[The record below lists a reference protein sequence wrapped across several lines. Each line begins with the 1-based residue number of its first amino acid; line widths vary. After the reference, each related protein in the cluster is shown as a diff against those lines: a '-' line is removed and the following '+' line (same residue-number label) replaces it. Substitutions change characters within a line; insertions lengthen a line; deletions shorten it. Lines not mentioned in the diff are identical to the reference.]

1 MKMNVNNI
9 PEIEKTLSVSLPKVY
24 VDYMTENNTHNRYLY
39 ELDEIVEVNLTDE
52 TPTYAPG
59 YVIIA
64 SDWGDLRYLM
74 KSGEDET
81 TVYESDVGDINA
93 MNFTVF
99 SDDFHHFLKLLETV

>member
-1 MKMNVNNI
+1 MNKNII
-9 PEIEKTLSVSLPKVY
+9 PEIEKKLSVRLPKVY
-24 VDYMTENNTHNRYLY
+24 VDYMIENSTHNRYLY
-39 ELDEIVEVNLTDE
+39 ELDEVVEVNLTDE

>member
-1 MKMNVNNI
+1 MNVNTI
-9 PEIEKTLSVSLPKVY
+9 QEIEKTLSVSLPKVY
-24 VDYMTENNTHNRYLY
+24 VDYMTENSTHNRYLY

-81 TVYESDVGDINA
+81 TVYESDVGDMNT

>member
-1 MKMNVNNI
+1 MNKKI
-9 PEIEKTLSVSLPKVY
+9 IQEIENTLSVRLAKVY
-24 VDYMTENNTHNRYLY
+24 VEYMTENSTHNRYLY
-39 ELDEIVEVNLTDE
+39 ELDEIVEVNFTDE

-81 TVYESDVGDINA
+81 TVYESDAGDMNP
-93 MNFTVF
+93 MNFTVL
-99 SDDFHHFLKLLETV
+99 SEDFHKFLEILETA

>member
-1 MKMNVNNI
+1 MIMNVNTI
-9 PEIEKTLSVSLPKVY
+9 QEIEKTLSVSLPKVY

>member
-1 MKMNVNNI
+1 MNVNTI
-9 PEIEKTLSVSLPKVY
+9 QEIEKTLSVSLPKVY

-74 KSGEDET
+74 KSGENEM
-81 TVYESDVGDINA
+81 TVYESDVGDMNP

-99 SDDFHHFLKLLETV
+99 SEVFDNFLKLLETA

>member
-1 MKMNVNNI
+1 MIMNVNTI
-9 PEIEKTLSVSLPKVY
+9 QEIEKTLSVSLPKVY

-81 TVYESDVGDINA
+81 TVYESDVGDMNP

-99 SDDFHHFLKLLETV
+99 SEVFDNFLKLLETA

>member
-9 PEIEKTLSVSLPKVY
+9 PEIEKTLSVRLPKVY
-24 VDYMTENNTHNRYLY
+24 VDYMTENSTHNRYLY
-39 ELDEIVEVNLTDE
+39 EIDEIVEVNLTDE

-74 KSGEDET
+74 KSGEEET
-81 TVYESDVGDINA
+81 TVYESDVGD
-93 MNFTVF
+93 MNPMIFTVV
-99 SDDFHHFLKLLETV
+99 SEDFLKFLEILETA